1 MPAIQY
7 PTINVKYFA
16 INEVYLKADDAS
28 VNKYCSDQ
36 GITLVSYEPEQKRFS
51 NDGGLAY
58 QYWGKPQG
66 VTGGTDM
73 WVTEFGYAQVVQ
85 ELVYS

>member
-1 MPAIQY
+1 MPAIEY

-16 INEVYLKADDAS
+16 IQEVYLRADDAS
-28 VNKYCSDQ
+28 VNQYCTDK
-36 GITLVSYEPEQKRFS
+36 GITLVSYEAETQRFS

-73 WVTEFGYAQVVQ
+73 WVTEFGYKKVVQ
-85 ELVYS
+85 QLTYS